1 MEHKVGFYQAD
12 LIEHATEYLQ
22 YRMEHWI
29 LDGRPL
35 TDDIMNFVAWCQ
47 EQDKNDL
54 HCKRGQDGK
63 SFHERREEAKVE
75 VHRKY
80 QEYMNRGKK

>member
-1 MEHKVGFYQAD
+1 MEQQMRFYQAD

-35 TDDIMNFVAWCQ
+35 TEDIKNFVAWCR

-54 HCKRGQDGK
+54 HCKRGKDGK
-63 SFHERREEAKVE
+63 SFVERREEAKTE
-75 VHRKY
+75 VKRKY
-80 QEYMNRGKK
+80 EEYLNMGKK